1 MKKDYWLTGKAR
13 WLKYPVFGMLVFPML
28 TTYAY
33 AEDGSADEGEKVSV
47 VQQSRTRKLQG
58 VVTDASDGSPVIG
71 ANILIKGSQTG
82 VITDL
87 DGAFELDIPVKGTTL
102 QVSFIGYKTQEVRI
116 TNEGLVEI
124 KLSSDNEMLEEVV
137 VVGAGTQK
145 KVSVTGSI
153 SSVSGLG
160 LKAPTS
166 SLTTNLAG
174 KLAGVIAVSNS
185 GEPGKAS
192 EFYIRGVGTF
202 GGRATPLILLD
213 GIEISANDLN
223 RIPAETIETF
233 SILKDASATAIY
245 GARGANGVMLV
256 TTKTG
261 QENQKAKINVTIENS
276 FVAPQR
282 MVEFVD
288 AARWMEVY
296 NDAEQARNPGVT
308 PRWSQEAI
316 DMTRAGTNP
325 YLYPNTDWLGIM
337 FKDMTMN
344 QRANVN
350 LSGGSNR
357 VTYYMSLQANHDT
370 GMLDTPK
377 VYSFDN
383 NINQWTYNFQNNLSY
398 KVSDLTK
405 VTLRLNAQ
413 IGNHKGPN
421 YSTSDLFDQALKT
434 APNLFPPTYPAEEGD
449 EHIRFANSYLS
460 GTTLNKNPYAYML
473 SSFKETNFSTMNVSM
488 NIDQNLDFVTKGLS
502 AKLLVNLK
510 SWSEVYYNRTITP
523 YYYRAEAA
531 PDSPNG
537 YITRLLETGTDYVAQ
552 SGATRNSDQTI
563 YIDARLDYNRSF
575 GDHNV
580 TGMLMY
586 MQREYR
592 NGVLPNR
599 NQGISGRFTYDFSQR
614 YLVEFNFGYNGS
626 ERMAKGN
633 RFEFFPAVSLGWV
646 PSSEKFWE
654 PLQDQI
660 NFLKVRGSYGIVGSD
675 ETGEG
680 AGASH
685 FLFTNDITLGGSD
698 GFWIGYNGNYHQ
710 GPGFN
715 SYATEN
721 ASWERVKKLDI
732 GFEMEL
738 FNQLRIT
745 ADYFNEDR
753 YKILMKR
760 ASFPNM
766 LGYSNAVPW
775 SNVGEVNNR
784 GIDLSV
790 NWSKEIAKDLRVDA
804 RGNFTYTKNKYVY
817 KDEPN
822 YPYVWQTETGKSLSL
837 TKGLIAEGLFQS
849 QEEIDNWP
857 TQSLGSTVKPGDIK
871 YRDVNGDGMVT
882 DEDRVVISPY
892 GNMPR
897 IQFGLGL
904 NVTYKNFDFGVFF
917 NGSLK
922 RTIMVNNL
930 DPFLSG
936 MEWDGGDRSL
946 LSFIADNYWS
956 ESNPNPNAKYPR
968 LGLKQSD
975 IENNRKASTFWMRN
989 GDFIRFKT
997 LELGYSFP
1005 HCRVYVTADNLLTFS
1020 KFDEWDPELS
1030 YNAYPLQRTINVGA
1044 QFNF

>member
-1 MKKDYWLTGKAR
+1 MKVNYWLKGKAR
-13 WLKYPVFGMLVFPML
+13 WLRYPVLGMLVFPMM
-28 TTYAY
+28 TTTAY
-33 AEDGSADEGEKVSV
+33 AEDVLAEEGNEVFI
-47 VQQSRTRKLQG
+47 VQQSRTRKLRG

-71 ANILIKGSQTG
+71 ANILIKGTQTG
-82 VITDL
+82 IITDI
-87 DGAFELDIPVKGTTL
+87 DGNFELDIPTRGATL

-116 TNEGLVEI
+116 TNEGLVEV
-124 KLSSDNEMLEEVV
+124 KLSSDNEMLDEVV

-166 SLTTNLAG
+166 SLTSNLAG
-174 KLAGVIAVSNS
+174 KLAGVIAVTNS

-213 GIEISANDLN
+213 GIEISADDLN

-261 QENQKAKINVTIENS
+261 QEGQKAKINVTIENS
-276 FVAPQR
+276 FVSPQN
-282 MVEFVD
+282 MVDFVD
-288 AARWMEVY
+288 AARWMELY
-296 NDAEQARNPGVT
+296 NEADQARNPGVT
-308 PRWSQEAI
+308 PRWSQEVI
-316 DMTRAGTNP
+316 DNTRNGVDP
-325 YLYPNTDWLGIM
+325 YLYPDTDWIDLM
-337 FKDMTMN
+337 FKGMNMN
-344 QRANVN
+344 QRANIN
-350 LSGGSNR
+350 LSGGSSR

-377 VYSFDN
+377 VYSYDN
-383 NINQWTYNFQNNLSY
+383 NINQWNYNFQNNLAY

-413 IGNHKGPN
+413 IGNQKGPN
-421 YSTSDLFDQALKT
+421 YSTNDLFDQALKT

-449 EHIRFANSYLS
+449 EHIRFANSMLS
-460 GTTLNKNPYAYML
+460 GATLNKNPYAYML
-473 SSFKETNFSTMNVSM
+473 NSFKENNYSTLNVS
-488 NIDQNLDFVTKGLS
+488 LDINQDLKFITKGLS

-510 SWSEVYYNRTITP
+510 SWSEVYYDRTIEP
-523 YYYRAEAA
+523 YYYRLEMD
-531 PDSPNG
+531 PNSPNG
-537 YITRLLETGTDYVAQ
+537 YYTTVLQNGTDYVAQ
-552 SGATRNSDQTI
+552 SGATRNSEQTI

-575 GDHNV
+575 GKHNV

-586 MQREYR
+586 MQREFR
-592 NGVLPNR
+592 SGVLPNR
-599 NQGISGRFTYDFSQR
+599 NQGISGRFTYDFGQR

-626 ERMAKGN
+626 ERMAAGH

-654 PLQDQI
+654 PIQDKI
-660 NFLKVRGSYGIVGSD
+660 NFFKIRGSYGIVGSD
-675 ETGEG
+675 ETGEA

-685 FLFTNDITLGGSD
+685 FLYTNNIVLGG
-698 GFWIGYNGNYHQ
+698 GGGYYIGYDKNNHS
-710 GPGFN
+710 GPAFH

-721 ASWERVKKLDI
+721 ATWERVKKLDV
-732 GFEMEL
+732 GVEMEL

-753 YKILMKR
+753 YNILLKR
-760 ASFPNM
+760 ASFPTI
-766 LGYSNAVPW
+766 LGYWNAIPW
-775 SNVGEVNNR
+775 ANVGKVNNR
-784 GIDLSV
+784 GFDISL
-790 NWSKEIAKDLRVDA
+790 NWTKEIAKDLRVDA
-804 RGNFTYTKNKYVY
+804 RGNFTYTKNKYVNL
-817 KDEPN
+817 DEPN
-822 YPYVWQTETGKSLSL
+822 YPYVWQTDTGKALSK
-837 TKGLIAEGLFQS
+837 TRGYIAEGLFES

-857 TQSLGSTVKPGDIK
+857 TQNLGSTVRPGDIK
-871 YRDVNGDGMVT
+871 YRDVNGDGMISS
-882 DEDRVVISPY
+882 EDQVVISPY
-892 GNMPR
+892 GTMPR
-897 IQFGLGL
+897 IQYGFGL
-904 NVTYKNFDFGVFF
+904 NVIYKNFDFGVFF
-917 NGSLK
+917 NGSAK
-922 RTIMVNNL
+922 RTIMINNL

-946 LSFIADNYWS
+946 LSFIADDYWS
-956 ESNPNPNAKYPR
+956 ESNPNPNARYPR
-968 LGLKQSD
+968 LGLKQGD
-975 IENNRKASTFWMRN
+975 IQNNREASTFWMRN
-989 GDFIRFKT
+989 GDFLRFKT

-1005 HCRVYVTADNLLTFS
+1005 HCRVYVTCDNLLTFS
-1020 KFDEWDPELS
+1020 KFKEWDPELS
-1030 YNAYPLQRTINVGA
+1030 WNAYPLQRTINVGA